1 MPREKHQTLV
11 FNLYKRLSLNLSVLC
26 IECHQISFI
35 LMKQFRVRSR
45 FTFDKKFLAATEK
58 LYAAEGQRLVNE
70 RDVPEYLVHVEKRL
84 KEENDRLVHYLDQA
98 SKWQLIYTVEKQ
110 VRNK

>member
-1 MPREKHQTLV
+1 MTQLATDFLQI
-11 FNLYKRLSLNLSVLC
+11 YKDA
-26 IECHQISFI
+26 
-35 LMKQFRVRSR
+35 
-45 FTFDKKFLAATEK
+45 FDKKFLAATEK

-84 KEENDRLVHYLDQA
+84 KEENERLVHYLDQS

-110 VRNK
+110 VISSESCLILPWPRL

>member
-1 MPREKHQTLV
+1 MPPNQ
-11 FNLYKRLSLNLSVLC
+11 LYSNEAVPCSF
-26 IECHQISFI
+26 QIY
-35 LMKQFRVRSR
+35 KDA
-45 FTFDKKFLAATEK
+45 FDKKFLAATEK

-98 SKWQLIYTVEKQ
+98 SKWQLIYTFEKQ

>member
-1 MPREKHQTLV
+1 MTQLAAD
-11 FNLYKRLSLNLSVLC
+11 FLQIYKDA
-26 IECHQISFI
+26 
-35 LMKQFRVRSR
+35 
-45 FTFDKKFLAATEK
+45 FDKKFLAATEK

-84 KEENDRLVHYLDQA
+84 KEENERLVHYLDQS

-110 VRNK
+110 VISSESCPNLPGPRL

>member
-1 MPREKHQTLV
+1 MTQLATDFLQI
-11 FNLYKRLSLNLSVLC
+11 YKDA
-26 IECHQISFI
+26 
-35 LMKQFRVRSR
+35 
-45 FTFDKKFLAATEK
+45 FDKKFLAATEK

-84 KEENDRLVHYLDQA
+84 KEENERLVHYLDQS

-110 VRNK
+110 VIISESCLILPGPRL